1 MKEIHRKCINGKS
14 GGEFSKPRTE
24 RNYAVWNHSNFE
36 KTFDIWK
43 HIENMRLLNKV
54 YNSRSILNFL
64 ATQKLYT

>member
-43 HIENMRLLNKV
+43 HNRKHEI
-54 YNSRSILNFL
+54 
-64 ATQKLYT
+64 TQQSL